1 MAGSEQIQAA
11 RRQFEEVWSK
21 GNLDIVNEIMSDDF
35 VRHGPDLEGGQISG
49 RDGFKGLVTLFRTGL
64 PDMDVPVDEMHEIGD
79 RVIVRWRVTGTN
91 TGGALGQPANGKR
104 VEIIGQHTI
113 RFAGGQIVEEW
124 VAYDT
129 LGFIKQLELQV

>member
-1 MAGSEQIQAA
+1 MRCAVGVGLADPIH
-11 RRQFEEVWSK
+11 
-21 GNLDIVNEIMSDDF
+21 
-35 VRHGPDLEGGQISG
+35 RHTPSLVEPL
-49 RDGFKGLVTLFRTGL
+49 FYCHGLVTLFRTGL

-79 RVIVRWRVTGTN
+79 RVIVRWRVVGTN

-104 VEIIGQHTI
+104 VEIIGQHII